1 MDLSLKMICDIPKVI
16 SHHYKE
22 KAINWPMIT
31 YISIV
36 HAVGLAGLFRVMNCS
51 AETLIWAFILWPISG
66 FGITVGVHRLWSHR
80 SYEASFGLRSYSC
93 FVTPLPTRDPSSTG
107 LVITEYITNSLKL
120 TLIHI
125 TQHVDSSLHTWDG
138 YLSKSTLM

>member
-1 MDLSLKMICDIPKVI
+1 MQLHRI
-16 SHHYKE
+16 
-22 KAINWPMIT
+22 
-31 YISIV
+31 
-36 HAVGLAGLFRVMNCS
+36 
-51 AETLIWAFILWPISG
+51 ETNKQQIIELTT
-66 FGITVGVHRLWSHR
+66 TVVSVLQLEYTDCGHIALTKHPSDSV
-80 SYEASFGLRSYSC
+80 SYSC